1 MAATPF
7 SEGANLELASLSQLR
22 PSASVLVELDAPQS
36 KRIWPEPVALLPT
49 AAADE
54 KMQSSVRH
62 PRMPDEAGCVIW
74 LLVCQKAGPSNSQ
87 QLCYERRWLPG
98 SWNISSLAEHWVFSV
113 FSLGVLGQ
121 ERIWQIAGWSGQ
133 RSFSLGSSL
142 KKAYA
147 DPAVRTEKKSKL
159 VPILQRKG
167 SVYITKDGQL

>member
-142 KKAYA
+142 KKTYA
-147 DPAVRTEKKSKL
+147 DPSLANTQAGRTLPASLRSGGGRAAE
-159 VPILQRKG
+159 PAG
-167 SVYITKDGQL
+167 